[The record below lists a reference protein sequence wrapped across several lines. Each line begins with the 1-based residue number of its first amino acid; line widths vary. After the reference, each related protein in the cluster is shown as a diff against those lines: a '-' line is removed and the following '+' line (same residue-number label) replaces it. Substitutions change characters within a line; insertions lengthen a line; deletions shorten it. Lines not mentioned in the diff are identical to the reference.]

1 MKKSSVFTTRNMV
14 KVAMLGAVA
23 YALMYIEFP
32 LPFIAPPFY
41 KLDFSEVA
49 VLIGGFALGPACAV
63 LIEAIKILLNL
74 LFTGTETMF
83 VGEISNFIV
92 GCAMVVPAAVIYKHH
107 KTKKDAII
115 SLIVGTVTMSAIG
128 FFSNWLAVIPAY
140 VRFMGFELET
150 IISMG
155 QAIFPSIDSSFKL
168 VLLCTTPFNLIKGFA
183 VSLITILIYKH
194 ISPLLKK

>member
-14 KVAMLGAVA
+14 KVAILGAVA

-49 VLIGGFALGPACAV
+49 VLIGGFALGPMCAV

-92 GCAMVVPAAVIYKHH
+92 GCAMVVPAAVIYKHN

-115 SLIVGTVTMSAIG
+115 SLIVGTITMSAIG

-168 VLLCTTPFNLIKGFA
+168 VLLCTTPFNLIKGFV

>member
-14 KVAMLGAVA
+14 KVAILGAVA

-49 VLIGGFALGPACAV
+49 VLIGGFALGPMCAV

-115 SLIVGTVTMSAIG
+115 SLIVGTITMSAIG

-168 VLLCTTPFNLIKGFA
+168 VLLCTTPFNLIKGFV